1 MTDYILI
8 SSGVKMARCYSDEW
22 EGIKYSAKTL
32 GKLRVWGKST
42 YPYFVGDLVRVEVT
56 LERIDNNA
64 RKFEDVFIT
73 EISPRDSE
81 VRKDLSEKD
90 FSSFNRLGDKKVI
103 FVIEKR
109 ARASG
114 EMQFYL
120 GRGRIDEHKISKVLF
135 SADIENDDQYI
146 LKFVFPF
153 VSAIVGFFIAIVL
166 PIVWKYVLIAWEWFW
181 QYIKNA

>member
-1 MTDYILI
+1 
-8 SSGVKMARCYSDEW
+8 MARCYSDEW

-56 LERIDNNA
+56 LERLDDSA
-64 RKFEDVFIT
+64 RKFEEVFIT
-73 EISPRDSE
+73 EVAPRDSE
-81 VRKDLSEKD
+81 VKKDISEKN
-90 FSSFNRLGDKKVI
+90 FASLKKIGDKKVK

-114 EMQFYL
+114 EMQFYF
-120 GRGRIDEHKISKVLF
+120 GRGRIDEHKISNVLF

-153 VSAIVGFFIAIVL
+153 VSAVIGFFVAIVL